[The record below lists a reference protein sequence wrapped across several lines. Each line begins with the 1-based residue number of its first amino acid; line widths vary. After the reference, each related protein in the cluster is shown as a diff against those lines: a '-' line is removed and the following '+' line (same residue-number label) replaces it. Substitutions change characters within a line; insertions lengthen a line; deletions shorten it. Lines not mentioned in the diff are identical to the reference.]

1 MSEDIFLAVERNRN
15 GSIET
20 GKRIHETVA
29 RLPKAAQEI
38 ARSIRW
44 VSIGDGL
51 WGLAETVTG
60 PIVILSD
67 SIPDEDFHGIIA
79 HEIAHHL
86 LHAESGATVA
96 ELAGR
101 EAEAA
106 SMARAWGF
114 TGAGCDVGS
123 SVADGLG
130 GLWRYRVQIDEGI
143 RFEGLPQYERWEAGW
158 GLRSAALWD
167 ALESSLSKSQ
177 AQILADYWS
186 ARSEASIC
194 RLWARGEGG
203 KLPKPPP
210 KSNFDVLTR

>member
-143 RFEGLPQYERWEAGW
+143 RFEGLPHFEKWEAGW
-158 GLRSAALWD
+158 GLRAAALWE

-177 AQILADYWS
+177 AQILADYWE
-186 ARSEASIC
+186 ARSQVQIC
-194 RLWARGEGG
+194 GLWARGEGG

-210 KSNFDVLTR
+210 TKIDAFAS